1 MPRAPLAKGSRGRMI
16 QAVEAEEVAGPR
28 RRIVRGV
35 LKDAPAPEGEALRPL
50 ARALIDLA
58 IALTTD
64 GGEEAK
70 G

>member
-1 MPRAPLAKGSRGRMI
+1 M
-16 QAVEAEEVAGPR
+16 EVSGPR

-35 LKDAPAPEGEALRPL
+35 LRDAPATAPEGEDLRLL

-64 GGEEAK
+64 GGEEAE

>member
-1 MPRAPLAKGSRGRMI
+1 MRR
-16 QAVEAEEVAGPR
+16 AVEAEEVAGPR

-35 LKDAPAPEGEALRPL
+35 LRDAPAPEGEALRPL

-64 GGEEAK
+64 ESEEAE